1 MNESTSEQVNGRSE
15 AFAIAGER
23 CWIALLL
30 CCALAFPA
38 LSPVALAATA
48 PASAPAAKPAAEQ
61 PVPKDPLARTTPY
74 STVIGF
80 LRAADKS
87 DYELASR
94 YLEGNQS
101 DKKKEEVARDLKI
114 VLNRGLNIDLRD
126 LSKAPEGHLGDD
138 LDANLEKVGTAIYG
152 GESLDIVL
160 RRTTGPNAPPT
171 WLFSSETLSRV
182 TAATEEFDLA
192 WGEAIWPVSFR
203 EITVLS
209 YPLFV
214 IINRFVIFPVML
226 GIAWLLTRGLL
237 RLLGPRVRRWS
248 ADYGE
253 TQLTQMKWLLF
264 ILVFSVMLRVISAG
278 AVTVAGRIVL
288 ATVASVLMIL
298 AITGLVVHMTR
309 FMTRLKIVRLQR
321 SGMPSSIAAV
331 ELLSWLVMA
340 VLVTAGVFLMMRSL
354 GFELTLAVASL
365 GVGGIAIA
373 FAAQKTIE
381 NLFGTVTIVADKA
394 IHVGDQCQAG
404 TTEGGVES
412 IGLRSTRIRTAD
424 RAVVTIPNGQ
434 LAGMT
439 IGNLS
444 QRDKFLFR
452 HNIRLR
458 YDTTAEQLRR
468 VLTNIRELMSE
479 HPKLEPSS
487 IRTRLIRFGEY
498 SLDLETFAYVE
509 TRDWQAF
516 LEIQEDLLLRILDI
530 IEASGTSTALPF
542 QVDSTVGDSDQISS
556 RPAPVRQGEPTPKVP
571 S

>member
-1 MNESTSEQVNGRSE
+1 MNGRSE
-15 AFAIAGER
+15 AFALAGER
-23 CWIALLL
+23 WWVALLL
-30 CCALAFPA
+30 CCTLAF
-38 LSPVALAATA
+38 LAFSSA
-48 PASAPAAKPAAEQ
+48 APAAVAPAAAPEPKPAAQQ
-61 PVPKDPLARTTPY
+61 PVPHDPLARTTPY

-101 DKKKEEVARDLKI
+101 AKKKEELARDLKI

-126 LSKAPEGHLGDD
+126 LSKAPEGRLDDGLGVY
-138 LDANLEKVGTAIYG
+138 LEKVGTAIYG
-152 GESLDIVL
+152 SESLDVVL
-160 RRTTGPNAPPT
+160 RRSTKSDAPPI

-182 TAATEEFDLA
+182 TVATEEFDLA
-192 WGEAIWPVSFR
+192 WGEAIWPESFR
-203 EITVLS
+203 EINVFS
-209 YPLFV
+209 YPLFLIV
-214 IINRFVIFPVML
+214 NKFLIFPVML
-226 GIAWLLTRGLL
+226 GIAWLLTRWLL
-237 RLLGPRVRRWS
+237 AFLGPRVRRWS
-248 ADYGE
+248 AEYDERG
-253 TQLTQMKWLLF
+253 LTQIKWLLF
-264 ILVFSVMLRVISAG
+264 LLVFSVMLRALSAG
-278 AVTVAGRIVL
+278 AVTVAGRIVF
-288 ATVASVLMIL
+288 ATIASVLMIL
-298 AITGLVVHMTR
+298 AVTGLVVHLTR
-309 FMTRLKIVRLQR
+309 LVTRLKILHLQR

-340 VLVTAGVFLMMRSL
+340 VFATAGLFLMLRSL
-354 GFELTLAVASL
+354 GFEVTLAVAGL

-468 VLTNIRELMSE
+468 VLADIRELMSA

-487 IRTRLIRFGEY
+487 IRTRLVRFGEY

-530 IEASGTSTALPF
+530 IEASGTATALPF
-542 QVDSTVGDSDQISS
+542 PAESTAGESGQDSS
-556 RPAPVRQGEPTPKVP
+556 RPAPVRQGE
-571 S
+571 SG